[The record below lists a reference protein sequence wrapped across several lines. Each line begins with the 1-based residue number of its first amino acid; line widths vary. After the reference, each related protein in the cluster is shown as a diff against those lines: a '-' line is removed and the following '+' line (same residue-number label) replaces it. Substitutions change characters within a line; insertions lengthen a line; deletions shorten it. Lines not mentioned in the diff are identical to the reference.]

1 MIRLLL
7 LPALLMAAG
16 VALAQQFPAGSHP
29 VNMVVP
35 YPPGGLGDILIRLM
49 APKMQESL
57 GVPVVVE
64 NKPGANGAIGT
75 AQVARAKPDGHS
87 IAVVPMSNMAINP
100 WLYRDLQYHPKDM
113 TAVMLAV
120 TLPNVLVVHPSVPAN
135 NLNELIALVKREP
148 NRLNYASMGQGSSGH
163 MLAEL
168 FKSFAQGQIT
178 HVPYKGSGQA
188 QQDLLAGKVEMM
200 FENLPIALPSIR
212 AGRLRALGVTSL
224 TPSPQAP
231 EIPPIAGTIPGFEA
245 TIWFGFV
252 GPGGMPR
259 DTTAKLNEHMLRAL
273 RAPEI
278 SKAMEDR
285 GATVV
290 GSTPDQFSRAMMADY
305 EKWGKVVKDANV
317 TAQ

>member
-1 MIRLLL
+1 MHRFAALLCL
-7 LPALLMAAG
+7 VALPAF
-16 VALAQQFPAGSHP
+16 AQYPAGPHP
-29 VNMVVP
+29 INMVVP

-49 APKMQESL
+49 APRMQDSL

-75 AQVARAKPDGHS
+75 GQVARSKADGHS
-87 IAVVPMSNMAINP
+87 IAVVPMSNLAINP
-100 WLYRDLQYHPKDM
+100 WLYKDLQYHPKDM
-113 TAVMLAV
+113 TPVMLAV
-120 TLPNVLVVHPSVPAN
+120 TLPNVLVVHPSVPVTT
-135 NLNELIALVKREP
+135 LNELIALVKREP

-200 FENLPIALPSIR
+200 FENLPIALPSIK

-224 TPSPQAP
+224 APSPQAP
-231 EIPPIAGTIPGFEA
+231 EIPPIANTIPGFEA

-259 DTTAKLNEHMLRAL
+259 EATAKLNEHMVRAL

-278 SKAMEDR
+278 TKAMEDR
-285 GATVV
+285 GASLV
-290 GSTPDQFSRAMMADY
+290 GGTPEQFSRTILADY
-305 EKWGKVVKDANV
+305 EKWGRVVKDANI
-317 TAQ
+317 TLQ